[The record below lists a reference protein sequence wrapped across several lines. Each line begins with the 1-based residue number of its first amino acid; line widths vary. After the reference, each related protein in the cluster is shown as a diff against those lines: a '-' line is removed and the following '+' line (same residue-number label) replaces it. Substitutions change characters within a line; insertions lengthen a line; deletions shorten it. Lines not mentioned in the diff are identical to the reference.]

1 MNQLQDLFK
10 LFNNPALDFEERNF
24 VVDAKFKY
32 NFKNPPKLER
42 IHELLN
48 TFPNRDDVQLVL
60 ENEMEDILYL
70 KNNRLLDYTSKK
82 QFLENTES
90 EDTVSISLHIE
101 KKIEDNKITVYNFE
115 KFYSFILNQDLLET
129 MKIFNKFLK
138 NKEFLIFQLLDA
150 DLVYTTRSMAFI
162 SANAQ
167 DIHFD
172 NNKRIERLEDL
183 KGNCSFFNM
192 PQYEL
197 LPEDF
202 HGIVVSNDF
211 IFEDIFKK
219 IETILALIYISNTSF
234 LDNDFLK
241 VQITGQRTINFEILL
256 NDTVKINPEIFRIY
270 NWIFTDGNPIDKQE
284 IARSVVC
291 LHCKYID
298 ILDLDERTYASIQ
311 SNFNL
316 YQKKNVQKYLEL
328 KNKLTDYIIQEANN
342 MGDLILN
349 LSGKIKGNMLAV
361 FTFIFTVV
369 LANIVSDAPLN
380 NVFTKDITL
389 LLEIVLF
396 ASFIYLFITIKEI
409 NYKMN
414 RIEKNYEDIKFGYT
428 DLLDERDIEEI
439 FNHDINFKDNKDE
452 FKKKKKQCI
461 ILWILII
468 TILIII
474 LQIVGTDPFVISM
487 INKIHILKP

>member
-1 MNQLQDLFK
+1 MNQLQELFM

-24 VVDAKFKY
+24 VVDAKFEC
-32 NFKNPPKLER
+32 NFENSPEIER
-42 IHELLN
+42 IHELIN
-48 TFPNRDDVQLVL
+48 TFPKRDDVQLVL
-60 ENEMEDILYL
+60 ENEMEDIVYI
-70 KNNRLLDYTSKK
+70 KNNRLLDDTSKK
-82 QFLENTES
+82 LFLENTEN
-90 EDTVSISLHIE
+90 EDTISVSLHIE
-101 KKIEDNKITVYNFE
+101 KKIQENKITVYNFE
-115 KFYSFILNQDLLET
+115 KFYSFILQQDFLEI
-129 MKIFNKFLK
+129 MRIFNKFLK
-138 NKEFLIFQLLDA
+138 NREYIIFQLLDA
-150 DLVYTTRSMAFI
+150 DLVYTTSSMAFI
-162 SANAQ
+162 SVNAQ
-167 DIHFD
+167 DLQFK
-172 NNKRIERLEDL
+172 NKRIEKLEDL
-183 KGNCSFFNM
+183 KGICSFFNM

-202 HGIVVSNDF
+202 HGLAVSNDF
-211 IFEDIFKK
+211 IFESIFKK

-241 VQITGQRTINFEILL
+241 VQITGQRTNNFEILL
-256 NDTVKINPEIFRIY
+256 NNTVKINPEIFRIY
-270 NWIFTDGNPIDKQE
+270 DWIFTDGNPTDKQE

-291 LHCKYID
+291 LHCKYIN

-342 MGDLILN
+342 MSDLILT
-349 LSGKIKGNMLAV
+349 LSGKIKGNMIAV

-396 ASFIYLFITIKEI
+396 ASFIYLFITTKEV
-409 NYKMN
+409 NYRFN

-439 FNHDINFKDNKDE
+439 FNHDINFKDNKNE
-452 FKKKKKQCI
+452 FRKKKKQCI
-461 ILWILII
+461 ILWILVI

-474 LQIVGTDPFVISM
+474 LEFVGTDPFISSM
-487 INKIHILKP
+487 INKIHI